1 MTILKRPNRLELSVI
16 VGVGVAVWCL
26 ALAGVAKAQDPP
38 PPPPVTL
45 GPTGDFAVLSDA
57 GPLSLGNHT
66 LILGTGASLASTYA
80 VLKIGDAQTRIQ
92 GDAIATQFEL
102 NPPPATITM
111 LNYGH
116 VTGACVTDGTTIPT
130 SIFLHTGATCGS
142 EVADPNS
149 PLIGNLADA
158 VDNEEIVDAAILC
171 QEPTEMLPAI
181 VLGAGKKMTIPVAAG
196 LNVIVTPSITLGNS
210 SVLTLSG
217 GSADSVVL
225 ATTGS
230 PGEGKIN
237 VGDSAKIVL
246 AGLSPQNVWIS
257 STPEPQGFNPPASAA
272 NASLILKNSSVING
286 TLHGGFTCS
295 IGSSVTINGAIICD
309 YGLTAGHN
317 LTVNFKP
324 ATGLSLPDCI
334 TDDPIDLDTD

>member
-26 ALAGVAKAQDPP
+26 ALAGIAKAQDPP

-286 TLHGGFTCS
+286 TLHGGYTCS
-295 IGSSVTINGAIICD
+295 IGSGVTINGALICD
-309 YGLTAGHN
+309 YGLTAGNN
-317 LTVNFKP
+317 LIVNFAP
-324 ATGLSLPDCI
+324 ATGLSLPNCI
-334 TDDPIDLDTD
+334 TDDPIEEDD

>member
-217 GSADSVVL
+217 GSSDMVR
-225 ATTGS
+225 
-230 PGEGKIN
+230 
-237 VGDSAKIVL
+237 
-246 AGLSPQNVWIS
+246 
-257 STPEPQGFNPPASAA
+257 
-272 NASLILKNSSVING
+272 LIHALLERS
-286 TLHGGFTCS
+286 
-295 IGSSVTINGAIICD
+295 
-309 YGLTAGHN
+309 
-317 LTVNFKP
+317 
-324 ATGLSLPDCI
+324 
-334 TDDPIDLDTD
+334 

>member
-1 MTILKRPNRLELSVI
+1 MTIPKRPYRLELSAI
-16 VGVGVAVWCL
+16 VAVGVAVWCL

-45 GPTGDFAVLSDA
+45 GPTADFAILSDA

-66 LILGTGASLASTYA
+66 LILGAGASVASTYSN
-80 VLKIGDAQTRIQ
+80 LMIGDAQTKIQ
-92 GDAIATQFEL
+92 GNAIATQFEQA
-102 NPPPATITM
+102 PPPAMTTM

-116 VTGACVTDGTTIPT
+116 VKGTCVTDGGPIT
-130 SIFLHTGATCGS
+130 LRTGATCGS
-142 EVADPNS
+142 KSTDPNS
-149 PLIGNLADA
+149 PLIVNLADA

-171 QEPTEMLPAI
+171 QEPTQTLPAI
-181 VLGAGKKMTIPVAAG
+181 VLGAGKKMTIMTTLPG
-196 LNVIVTPSITLGNS
+196 ELNVIVAPSITLGNS

-217 GSADSVVL
+217 GSADTVVL
-225 ATTGS
+225 ATTGT

-237 VGDSAKIVL
+237 VGFSAKIVL
-246 AGLSPQNVWIS
+246 AGGLVPQNVWIS
-257 STPEPQGFNPPASAA
+257 STPEPQGLNPPASAA
-272 NASLILKNSSVING
+272 DASLILKNSSVING
-286 TLHGGFTCS
+286 TLHGGYTCS

-324 ATGLSLPDCI
+324 ATGLSLPNCI
-334 TDDPIDLDTD
+334 TDDPIEEDD